1 MVRMNVRR
9 MADPAFRQR
18 QFDGLREPH
27 IAPFTELVDD
37 LVAQAGRGW
46 MPYIAPLYGG
56 VNARVLSIFRDPGPK
71 TQDGTG
77 SGMLCCQNDDPSAE
91 LHATLLADAGIP
103 VTELLPWNAYPWYIN
118 RKPTVDELDAA
129 TGALKR
135 LIDLAPA
142 LKVVMLHGGDAR
154 TGWRR
159 FVRRYPAAAKGL
171 VTVETY
177 HTSRQ
182 AFWHKDPAVRLQRRA
197 KLSADF
203 VHVADLLRTGSS
215 T

>member
-1 MVRMNVRR
+1 MIRMDFRR
-9 MADPAFRQR
+9 MADPVFRKR

-37 LVAQAGRGW
+37 LVAGGGRGW
-46 MPYIAPLYGG
+46 MPYIAPMYGG

-91 LHATLLADAGIP
+91 LHATLLAEAGIP
-103 VTELLPWNAYPWYIN
+103 VAELLPWNSYPWYIN
-118 RKPTVDELDAA
+118 RKPTGEELDVAA
-129 TGALKR
+129 DALKR
-135 LIDLAPA
+135 LIDLAPD
-142 LKVVMLHGGDAR
+142 LRIVMLHGGDAR

-159 FVRRYPAAAKGL
+159 FARRYPATANGL

-182 AFWHKDPAVRLQRRA
+182 AFWHKDPDVRAQRRA

-203 VHVADLLRTGSS
+203 AHAADLLRSALPR
-215 T
+215 